1 MRGVIN
7 NNNFT
12 LNFLLKISKLFN
24 FGLIMKFLCWFSCFQ
39 SGNGGAPP
47 VPPQRHSSIRP
58 NAPTTLVTQN
68 SNFNSITNTNTNLNP
83 ALTNS
88 YNNNNNISMNN
99 NNTNTNNVS
108 RLVVDLENK
117 FAKRFHN
124 VTEFPKPPPFL
135 NIPKSY
141 PSRVVKATN
150 GM

>member
-1 MRGVIN
+1 
-7 NNNFT
+7 
-12 LNFLLKISKLFN
+12 
-24 FGLIMKFLCWFSCFQ
+24 MKFLCWFPCFQ

-58 NAPTTLVTQN
+58 NAPTTLVGQ
-68 SNFNSITNTNTNLNP
+68 SCNFNSSNNNSNPNP
-83 ALTNS
+83 AALSSLHSNNIMM
-88 YNNNNNISMNN
+88 NNNNNN
-99 NNTNTNNVS
+99 NNVS